1 MKQCL
6 SFQSIQFSK
15 ELYVVV
21 VVKFMQTV
29 MAHYAAQ
36 DLLFL
41 LLGYYGQYIYLLDT
55 S

>member
-1 MKQCL
+1 MKKCL
-6 SFQSIQFSK
+6 TFKDSIQK

-21 VVKFMQTV
+21 IVNYMQTV